1 MDINRALKEK
11 KRAMERLGDI
21 HRRALHFKKT
31 HQEILNEYIELINSL
46 PKGLPR
52 WVRDELH
59 AVDAYW
65 HGWLHGFK
73 TPTGHQQWLEYC
85 TKIDGKLVSNRSD
98 SPRHYKKAGYEAMD
112 LVERGTDAGFYW
124 IDTDNPY
131 FVGEGK

>member
-11 KRAMERLGDI
+11 ARAMERLSDI

-31 HQEILNEYIELINSL
+31 HKKILDEYIELINSL

-65 HGWLHGFK
+65 HGWLHGFE

-98 SPRHYKKAGYEAMD
+98 SPRYYKKAGYEAMD